1 MSSPGRF
8 PARDFLLAFFLA
20 VAVFFLPVKDG
31 SGAFGSLAIVFV
43 SIVFEAIPFMFV
55 GALIGGL
62 LEEFVSRE
70 RLTALLPRRGWLT
83 VCVAQMAFMLTGPMF
98 DLKLLLMYRSVFRN
112 RAIVVLASLVLV
124 AVLAVSSAFVFMDG
138 LGP

>member
-1 MSSPGRF
+1 M
-8 PARDFLLAFFLA
+8 DCLLAFFLV

-31 SGAFGSLAIVFV
+31 SGASGSLAIVFV

-70 RLTALLPRRGWLT
+70 RMTALLSRRRWLT
-83 VCVAQMAFMLTGPMF
+83 VCVAAGAGI
-98 DLKLLLMYRSVFRN
+98 VFPVCECAVVPVVR
-112 RAIVVLASLVLV
+112 RLVGKGLPLRLPLAICLAAPS
-124 AVLAVSSAFVFMDG
+124 
-138 LGP
+138 